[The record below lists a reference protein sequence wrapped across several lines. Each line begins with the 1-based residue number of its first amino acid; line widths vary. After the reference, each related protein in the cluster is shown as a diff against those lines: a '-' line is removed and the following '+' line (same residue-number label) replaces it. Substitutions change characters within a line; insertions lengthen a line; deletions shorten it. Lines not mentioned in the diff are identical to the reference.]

1 MNKHT
6 ISAQQSGSVRRSR
19 ESSSDSSILSTNS
32 PLDNIISNVRSKWHT
47 PASYDPIN
55 THTES
60 SFTTNEDVDLSPFQ
74 ADSNRFN
81 PRSRSGVNLNSGCNM
96 SSRMNYLFKSASIL
110 RKFVK
115 YIGPGLMVSVAYM
128 DPGNFSSSIASAQF
142 QYKLLFSLVV
152 SNIMAGFL
160 QVLASKLGICT
171 GEDLAANC
179 KKHLPPTLNYIIYI
193 FAEISVVATDV
204 AEIIGTA
211 IAFNIIFNIPL
222 LVGVLLSILDMLFVI
237 MAYRPDGPMVLLRV
251 FEGFVSLLVFGTVIC
266 FAIELAKVSPTTE
279 WKEVALGFFPSK
291 AVFTDIK
298 GLYLSAA
305 LLGSNLMPHSLYLGS
320 GVVQARMKA
329 FDIKMGHYV
338 PNLKKKA
345 RNLFTFTTV
354 EEGDEDI
361 EDDSNNYKPSI
372 HAIDETMTYTIA
384 ELVVSLIFVALFVN
398 AAILIVAGSALSNP
412 TDDDG
417 DGALE
422 NADLFTLHHLLTSH
436 LSKAAGSVFAFALL
450 CSGLC
455 GGTVVTIAGQMIM
468 EGHSNAKLP
477 PGIKR
482 MITRALA
489 LLPCI
494 LVVLA
499 QGREGLSA
507 VLNASQVVLSFML
520 PFICAPLIY
529 LTSNR
534 DIMKV
539 EIFKERSFSPKSEN
553 FEFIELDAFSD
564 IKTGEVTKSDN
575 LNDMNS
581 ADRNSMDVGSSGS
594 FDEAQRIPDD
604 ADAVDESMRQYK
616 YMNNSTLTTIAAV
629 IVWLLITFLN
639 FWLLIS
645 MALGKDVP
653 V

>member
-1 MNKHT
+1 MQNNRER
-6 ISAQQSGSVRRSR
+6 IRLSNDMSLDNSNDINSLDSDSINSINGSSLSSYFNRLKSYSLI
-19 ESSSDSSILSTNS
+19 SSSTA
-32 PLDNIISNVRSKWHT
+32 T
-47 PASYDPIN
+47 
-55 THTES
+55 S
-60 SFTTNEDVDLSPFQ
+60 SFPSNSTRLLS
-74 ADSNRFN
+74 
-81 PRSRSGVNLNSGCNM
+81 LNH
-96 SSRMNYLFKSASIL
+96 LHKLIL
-110 RKFVK
+110 ILKKFVK

-142 QYKLLFSLVV
+142 QYKLLFSLVI

-171 GEDLAANC
+171 GQDLASNC
-179 KKHLPPTLNYIIYI
+179 RKHLPSKLNFIIYI
-193 FAEISVVATDV
+193 FAEISVIATDI

-222 LVGVLLSILDMLFVI
+222 IIGVLLSIIDMLFVI
-237 MAYRPDGPMVLLRV
+237 MAYRPDGPMILLRI

-266 FAIELAKVSPTTE
+266 FAIELVKVSPTTN
-279 WKEVALGFFPSK
+279 WNDVALGFLPSK
-291 AVFTDIK
+291 VIFTDIK

-338 PNLKKKA
+338 PPVKPKA
-345 RNLFTFTTV
+345 TGIFTLNSDDDN
-354 EEGDEDI
+354 DENID
-361 EDDSNNYKPSI
+361 ENENGYKPSI
-372 HAIDETMTYTIA
+372 HAIDETMTYTVA
-384 ELVVSLIFVALFVN
+384 ELVVSLVIVALFVN
-398 AAILIVAGSALSNP
+398 AAILIVAGSALSTP

-417 DGALE
+417 DFALE

-468 EGHSNAKLP
+468 EGHAHLRIP

-482 MITRALA
+482 IITRILA
-489 LLPCI
+489 LIPCI
-494 LVVLA
+494 FVVIKG
-499 QGREGLSA
+499 GREGLSS
-507 VLNASQVVLSFML
+507 VLNASQVVLSFVL

-529 LTSNR
+529 FTSSR

-539 EIFKERSFSPKSEN
+539 EIYEN
-553 FEFIELDAFSD
+553 SLDPNFIELDD
-564 IKTGEVTKSDN
+564 INDSKLNTPNDFNNVDNINNVKLGSIDSQLEDTNFEQQTKKNKTLV
-575 LNDMNS
+575 
-581 ADRNSMDVGSSGS
+581 S
-594 FDEAQRIPDD
+594 FKNMSNGKI
-604 ADAVDESMRQYK
+604 
-616 YMNNSTLTTIAAV
+616 TTVIA
-629 IVWLLITFLN
+629 IFIWILITFLN

>member
-1 MNKHT
+1 M
-6 ISAQQSGSVRRSR
+6 Q
-19 ESSSDSSILSTNS
+19 ESDSNS
-32 PLDNIISNVRSKWHT
+32 PLSEAIDEVAELPHPKWLNGY
-47 PASYDPIN
+47 SRLY
-55 THTES
+55 
-60 SFTTNEDVDLSPFQ
+60 DLS
-74 ADSNRFN
+74 N
-81 PRSRSGVNLNSGCNM
+81 PSRNM
-96 SSRMNYLFKSASIL
+96 TSHFAYAFKVIC
-110 RKFVK
+110 KFVK

-142 QYKLLFSLVV
+142 QYKLLFSLVI

-160 QVLASKLGICT
+160 QILASKLGICT

-179 KKHLPPTLNYIIYI
+179 RKHLPVKINYVIYA
-193 FAEISVVATDV
+193 FAEISVIATDV

-211 IAFNIIFNIPL
+211 IAFNIIFKIPL
-222 LVGVLLSILDMLFVI
+222 LVGVLLSIIDMLFVI
-237 MAYRPDGPMVLLRV
+237 MAYRPDGPMVLLRI

-266 FAIELAKVSPTTE
+266 FAVELGKVSPTTD
-279 WKEVALGFFPSK
+279 WKDVAMGFLPSK
-291 AVFTDIK
+291 EIFSDIN

-338 PNLKKKA
+338 RPVEKK
-345 RNLFTFTTV
+345 RRGLFTFASS
-354 EEGDEDI
+354 EDEDDN
-361 EDDSNNYKPSI
+361 EELQNLNTKYKPSI
-372 HAIDETMTYTIA
+372 YAIDETMNYTIA
-384 ELVVSLIFVALFVN
+384 ELIVSLVTVALFVN
-398 AAILIVAGSALSNP
+398 AAILIVAGSALSTP

-417 DGALE
+417 DFALE
-422 NADLFTLHHLLTSH
+422 TADLFTLHQLLSTH

-455 GGTVVTIAGQMIM
+455 GGTVVTIAGQLIM
-468 EGHSNAKLP
+468 EGHCNTQIP

-482 MITRALA
+482 IITRTLA
-489 LLPCI
+489 LIPCV
-494 LVVLA
+494 LVVVTY
-499 QGREGLSA
+499 GREGLSA

-539 EIFKERSFSPKSEN
+539 EIFADDNKFTKLDGA
-553 FEFIELDAFSD
+553 IELKD
-564 IKTGEVTKSDN
+564 INTKTSNFPT
-575 LNDMNS
+575 LNSTASQSNS
-581 ADRNSMDVGSSGS
+581 EIGSCNDFLENDRNHTQCRS
-594 FDEAQRIPDD
+594 
-604 ADAVDESMRQYK
+604 YK
-616 YMNNSTLTTIAAV
+616 NMSNSKTTTIAAV
-629 IVWLLITFLN
+629 LVWILITALN

-645 MALGKDVP
+645 MALGKNVP

>member
-1 MNKHT
+1 MN
-6 ISAQQSGSVRRSR
+6 SGSKIRSPKGIQLDDSIPTNTLTNDNTSSISSYFNSFKSYSPL
-19 ESSSDSSILSTNS
+19 SSSTSSENLDSLQTLNNNNNTNC
-32 PLDNIISNVRSKWHT
+32 ISFIS
-47 PASYDPIN
+47 
-55 THTES
+55 
-60 SFTTNEDVDLSPFQ
+60 
-74 ADSNRFN
+74 
-81 PRSRSGVNLNSGCNM
+81 LNSFRKFM
-96 SSRMNYLFKSASIL
+96 LIL

-171 GEDLAANC
+171 GQDLASNC
-179 KKHLPPTLNYIIYI
+179 RRHLPPKLNYLIYL
-193 FAEISVVATDV
+193 FAEISVIATDV

-222 LVGVLLSILDMLFVI
+222 IIGVLLSILDMLFVV
-237 MAYRPDGPMVLLRV
+237 MAYRPDGPMILLRI

-266 FAIELAKVSPTTE
+266 FAIELAKVSPTTN
-279 WKEVALGFFPSK
+279 WKDVGLGFLPSK
-291 AVFTDIK
+291 IIFTDIK

-338 PNLKKKA
+338 PPSKL
-345 RNLFTFTTV
+345 RSRGIFTLGSRTNADD
-354 EEGDEDI
+354 EIDEDQR
-361 EDDSNNYKPSI
+361 ERETYKPSI
-372 HAIDETMTYTIA
+372 DAIDETMSYTVA
-384 ELVVSLIFVALFVN
+384 ELVVSLIIVALFVN
-398 AAILIVAGSALSNP
+398 AAILIVAGSALSTP

-422 NADLFTLHHLLTSH
+422 TADLFTLHHLLTSH

-468 EGHSNAKLP
+468 EGHAHVSIP

-482 MITRALA
+482 IITRGIALI
-489 LLPCI
+489 PCI
-494 LVVLA
+494 LVVLTG
-499 QGREGLSA
+499 GREGLSS
-507 VLNASQVVLSFML
+507 VLNASQVVLSFVL

-529 LTSNR
+529 FTSSR

-539 EIFKERSFSPKSEN
+539 EIYEN
-553 FEFIELDAFSD
+553 SSDPNYIELDDISDSKFSSN
-564 IKTGEVTKSDN
+564 KSN
-575 LNDMNS
+575 NNS
-581 ADRNSMDVGSSGS
+581 PYTEEMEVGSVESHLDD
-594 FDEAQRIPDD
+594 DEVQHNQQQQQQQHQQQNNLRSNKTL
-604 ADAVDESMRQYK
+604 VSYK
-616 YMNNSTLTTIAAV
+616 NMSNGKITTIAA
-629 IVWLLITFLN
+629 IIIWALITFLN

>member
-1 MNKHT
+1 MVVTETRTTTATDTDTMPVDAGDSSSMDTSIDTPNEYRNN
-6 ISAQQSGSVRRSR
+6 QSGNWFQQYTSLPDHTNINQNIPSTTT
-19 ESSSDSSILSTNS
+19 STSANISIPKLNYTSY
-32 PLDNIISNVRSKWHT
+32 IVNVLT
-47 PASYDPIN
+47 
-55 THTES
+55 
-60 SFTTNEDVDLSPFQ
+60 
-74 ADSNRFN
+74 
-81 PRSRSGVNLNSGCNM
+81 
-96 SSRMNYLFKSASIL
+96 
-110 RKFVK
+110 KFVK

-142 QYKLLFSLVV
+142 QYKLVFSLVI

-160 QVLASKLGICT
+160 QILASKLGICT

-179 KKHLPPTLNYIIYI
+179 KKHLPPRLNKIIYI

-211 IAFNIIFNIPL
+211 IAFNIIFKIPL
-222 LVGVLLSILDMLFVI
+222 LVGVLLSILDMMFVI
-237 MAYRPDGPMVLLRV
+237 MAYRPDGPMILLRI

-266 FAIELAKVSPTTE
+266 FAIELGKVSPTTE
-279 WKEVALGFFPSK
+279 WKEVALGFLPSK
-291 AVFTDIK
+291 EIFTDIK

-338 PNLKKKA
+338 PPVAKKP
-345 RNLFTFTTV
+345 RGLFTFTNDDDL
-354 EEGDEDI
+354 DEDSFSQQQLQL
-361 EDDSNNYKPSI
+361 ESEKYKPSI
-372 HAIDETMTYTIA
+372 HAIDETMSYTIA
-384 ELVVSLIFVALFVN
+384 ELVVSLITVALFVN
-398 AAILIVAGSALSNP
+398 AAILIVAGSALSTP

-417 DGALE
+417 DFALE
-422 NADLFTLHHLLTSH
+422 NADLFTLHQLLSTH

-468 EGHSNAKLP
+468 EGHSNSKLP

-482 MITRALA
+482 IITRTLA
-489 LLPCI
+489 LIPCV
-494 LVVLA
+494 LVVLTY
-499 QGREGLSA
+499 GREGLSA

-529 LTSNR
+529 LTSNSN
-534 DIMKV
+534 IMKV
-539 EIFKERSFSPKSEN
+539 EIFEDEIKPFKSGDGIEMVDFNSKIADLSKLSPTTSQGISE
-553 FEFIELDAFSD
+553 
-564 IKTGEVTKSDN
+564 
-575 LNDMNS
+575 
-581 ADRNSMDVGSSGS
+581 VGSCN
-594 FDEAQRIPDD
+594 DLDREDD
-604 ADAVDESMRQYK
+604 LSMIQDSVIRHYK
-616 YMNNSTLTTIAAV
+616 NMSNNKITTIAAV
-629 IVWLLITFLN
+629 LVWILITVLN
-639 FWLLIS
+639 FWLLLS

>member
-1 MNKHT
+1 MDSNSPSPNT
-6 ISAQQSGSVRRSR
+6 IVGDFDHYPTTQNSR
-19 ESSSDSSILSTNS
+19 WFKIYSILPEDSSSL
-32 PLDNIISNVRSKWHT
+32 
-47 PASYDPIN
+47 
-55 THTES
+55 
-60 SFTTNEDVDLSPFQ
+60 
-74 ADSNRFN
+74 
-81 PRSRSGVNLNSGCNM
+81 
-96 SSRMNYLFKSASIL
+96 SSRIPGCFLHVVRVL
-110 RKFVK
+110 GKFVR

-142 QYKLLFSLVV
+142 QYKLLFSLVI

-179 KKHLPPTLNYIIYI
+179 RKHLPKNLNYIIYA
-193 FAEISVVATDV
+193 FAEISVIATDV

-211 IAFNIIFNIPL
+211 IAFNIIFKIPL
-222 LVGVLLSILDMLFVI
+222 LIGVLLSILDMLFVI
-237 MAYRPDGPMVLLRV
+237 MAYKPDGPMVLLRI

-266 FAIELAKVSPTTE
+266 FAIELGKVSPTTD
-279 WKEVALGFFPSK
+279 WKEVALGFVPSK
-291 AVFTDIK
+291 EVFTDIN

-338 PNLKKKA
+338 PPLEKKS
-345 RNLFTFTTV
+345 RGLFTFAKA
-354 EEGDEDI
+354 DEDLD
-361 EDDSNNYKPSI
+361 EMLLENEKYKPSI
-372 HAIDETMTYTIA
+372 HAIDETMNYTIA
-384 ELVVSLIFVALFVN
+384 ELIVSLITVALFVN
-398 AAILIVAGSALSNP
+398 AAILIVAGSALSTP

-417 DGALE
+417 DFALE
-422 NADLFTLHHLLTSH
+422 KADLFTLHQLLSSH

-468 EGHSNAKLP
+468 EGHCNAMLP

-482 MITRALA
+482 IITRTLA
-489 LLPCI
+489 LIPCV
-494 LVVLA
+494 LVVITY
-499 QGREGLSA
+499 GREGLSA

-529 LTSNR
+529 LTSVR

-539 EIFKERSFSPKSEN
+539 ETFKD
-553 FEFIELDAFSD
+553 EFKLMAMNDAIELDDLNSKTSD
-564 IKTGEVTKSDN
+564 PTKIAATGSLANSEVYSCVN
-575 LNDMNS
+575 
-581 ADRNSMDVGSSGS
+581 
-594 FDEAQRIPDD
+594 FDGED
-604 ADAVDESMRQYK
+604 ADYLPLRQYK
-616 YMNNSTLTTIAAV
+616 NMSNSRTTTIAA
-629 IVWLLITFLN
+629 ILVWILITVLN

-645 MALGKDVP
+645 MALGKNVP

>member
-1 MNKHT
+1 MDMNMNNNS
-6 ISAQQSGSVRRSR
+6 INNDINQRNSSASLNSLNLEDLTFYNMLNRTRAKWNSY
-19 ESSSDSSILSTNS
+19 S
-32 PLDNIISNVRSKWHT
+32 PLRLNTTSTTTT
-47 PASYDPIN
+47 PNS
-55 THTES
+55 
-60 SFTTNEDVDLSPFQ
+60 DVLLR
-74 ADSNRFN
+74 NN
-81 PRSRSGVNLNSGCNM
+81 
-96 SSRMNYLFKSASIL
+96 SSRTKIL
-110 RKFVK
+110 HIFSVLSKFIK

-142 QYKLLFSLVV
+142 QYKLLFSLVI

-160 QVLASKLGICT
+160 QILASKLGICT
-171 GEDLAANC
+171 GQDLATNC
-179 KKHLPPTLNYIIYI
+179 RKHLHPQLNKIINI
-193 FAEISVVATDV
+193 FAEVSVVATDV

-222 LVGVLLSILDMLFVI
+222 LYGVLLSIIDMLFVV
-237 MAYRPDGPMVLLRV
+237 MAYRPNGPMLLLRI

-266 FAIELAKVSPTTE
+266 FAVELAKVSPTTD
-279 WKEVALGFFPSK
+279 WKDVALGFLPSK

-320 GVVQARMKA
+320 GVVQARMKS

-338 PNLKKKA
+338 PPVVKKSGG
-345 RNLFTFTTV
+345 LFTFSNRDD
-354 EEGDEDI
+354 DED
-361 EDDSNNYKPSI
+361 ENNDDYTENSYKPSI
-372 HAIDETMTYTIA
+372 HAIDETMNYTIA
-384 ELVVSLIFVALFVN
+384 ELIVSLIFVALFVN

-422 NADLFTLHHLLTSH
+422 TADLFTLHHLLSTH
-436 LSKAAGSVFAFALL
+436 LSKAAGSLFAFALL

-468 EGHSNAKLP
+468 EGHSNSNLP

-482 MITRALA
+482 IITRVFALI
-489 LLPCI
+489 PCI
-494 LVVLA
+494 TVVLIA
-499 QGREGLSA
+499 GREGLSA
-507 VLNASQVVLSFML
+507 VLNGSQVVLSFML

-529 LTSNR
+529 FTSNR
-534 DIMKV
+534 EIMKV
-539 EIFKERSFSPKSEN
+539 ELYRETKNINNNDSNIINNEV
-553 FEFIELDAFSD
+553 FEFVEMDDLSDKKISLSNNIDDSRGSSIE
-564 IKTGEVTKSDN
+564 
-575 LNDMNS
+575 
-581 ADRNSMDVGSSGS
+581 VGSTDTFEGTNN
-594 FDEAQRIPDD
+594 DNNKDPRIRKFNNDD
-604 ADAVDESMRQYK
+604 VIVKQYK
-616 YMNNSTLTTIAAV
+616 NMSNGKITTICAV
-629 IVWLLITFLN
+629 FVWIVITFLN